1 MPTSKLSLNILDNE
15 VEVLAAP
22 VGEFERKPQIF
33 IKLLSLQ
40 ETKGGAYAILDQ
52 VRGVFREKNSR
63 LFIAYFLPRQVAK
76 MAENII
82 NGMGR

>member
-22 VGEFERKPQIF
+22 VGEFERKSQIF

-40 ETKGGAYAILDQ
+40 ETEGGAYAILDQ
-52 VRGVFREKNSR
+52 VRGVFREKNSGF
-63 LFIAYFLPRQVAK
+63 FIANFLP
-76 MAENII
+76 
-82 NGMGR
+82 